1 MAQPPEQARFNTGC
15 LNQSTGMMLGS
26 MQETEPIRQTRVTC
40 APGLSPYVKAEL
52 ESLGFE
58 VLSMDRTGVEV
69 NASTPDAMKLNL
81 HLRTAFHVLQRF
93 ADIRCKDADELYSE
107 ATRLPWERVIKPD
120 GYISIVSTVRNETIN
135 NSMFP
140 NMRLK
145 DAIVDR
151 ISKLTGQR
159 PDSGSGIEKAVINL
173 HWVDDKAR
181 IYLNLSGRK
190 LSDRGYRRIPCK
202 APMRETIAAAV
213 LQEMQY
219 DGTRPL
225 VVPMCGSGT
234 IGIEAA
240 LMAQDRAPGLLRGN
254 FAFMHLLN
262 PDLEEWGLQR
272 LAAKKVAT
280 KNEIAPIILSDIDPE
295 CVDAARKNAVTA
307 GVEQLIDFHV
317 CDFAETP
324 LPEMTGDIILHGEY
338 GIRLCDDSLIE
349 TYSRIGDYLKQQ
361 CAGWD
366 GYVFTSGKPL
376 MGAVGLKVAKRTPF
390 FNAEFDCR
398 LLRYELY
405 AGSREVHS

>member
-1 MAQPPEQARFNTGC
+1 
-15 LNQSTGMMLGS
+15 MMYDS
-26 MQETEPIRQTRVTC
+26 MQETVPTRKTRVTC
-40 APGLSPYVKAEL
+40 APGLAPYVKAEL

-58 VLSMDRTGVEV
+58 ILSMDRTGVEI
-69 NASTPDAMKLNL
+69 NATTADAMKLNL

-93 ADIRCKDADELYSE
+93 ADIHCKDADELYSE
-107 ATRLPWERVIKPD
+107 STRLPWDRVIKPD
-120 GYISIVSTVRNETIN
+120 GYISIVSTVRNESIN

-145 DAIVDR
+145 DAIVDKL
-151 ISKLTGQR
+151 SKETGRR
-159 PDSGSGIEKAVINL
+159 PDSGSSVEQAVINL

-219 DGTRPL
+219 DGSRPL

-240 LMAQDRAPGLLRGN
+240 LMAQNRAPGLLRGN

-262 PDLEEWGLQR
+262 PDLEEWGKQR
-272 LAAKKVAT
+272 LAAKKKAT
-280 KNEIAPIILSDIDPE
+280 KNELAPIVMSDNDPE
-295 CVDAARKNAVTA
+295 CVEAARKNAVTA
-307 GVEQLIDFHV
+307 GVEHLIDFHV

-324 LPEMTGDIILHGEY
+324 LPEETGDIILHGEY
-338 GIRLCDDSLIE
+338 GKRLGDDSLIE

-376 MGAVGLKVAKRTPF
+376 MSAVGLKVAKRTPF

-405 AGSREVHS
+405 VGSREVST

>member
-1 MAQPPEQARFNTGC
+1 
-15 LNQSTGMMLGS
+15 
-26 MQETEPIRQTRVTC
+26 MQETQPTRQTRVTC
-40 APGLSPYVKAEL
+40 APGLAPYVKAEL

-58 VLSMDRTGVEV
+58 ILSMDRTGVEI
-69 NASTPDAMKLNL
+69 NASTEDAMRLNL
-81 HLRTAFHVLQRF
+81 QLRTAFHVLQRF
-93 ADIRCKDADELYSE
+93 ADINCKNADELYSE
-107 ATRLPWERVIKPD
+107 STRLPWERVIKPD
-120 GYISIVSTVRNETIN
+120 GYISIVSTVRNESIN

-145 DAIVDR
+145 DAIVDKL
-151 ISKLTGQR
+151 SKETGRR
-159 PDSGSGIEKAVINL
+159 PDSGSSVEQAVINL

-190 LSDRGYRRIPCK
+190 LSDRGYRRMPCK

-219 DGTRPL
+219 DGSKPL

-240 LMAQDRAPGLLRGN
+240 LMAQCRAPGLLRGN

-262 PDLEEWGLQR
+262 PDLEEWGKQR
-272 LAAKKVAT
+272 LAAKKTVT
-280 KNEIAPIILSDIDPE
+280 KNELAPIVMSDIDPE
-295 CVDAARKNAVTA
+295 CVEAARKNAVTA
-307 GVEQLIDFHV
+307 GVEHLIDFHV
-317 CDFAETP
+317 CDFTETP
-324 LPEMTGDIILHGEY
+324 LPEETGDIILHGEY
-338 GIRLCDDSLIE
+338 GKRLGDDSLIE

-405 AGSREVHS
+405 AGSREVST

>member
-1 MAQPPEQARFNTGC
+1 
-15 LNQSTGMMLGS
+15 
-26 MQETEPIRQTRVTC
+26 MQETQPTRQTRVTC
-40 APGLSPYVKAEL
+40 APGLAPYVKAEL

-58 VLSMDRTGVEV
+58 IRSMDRTGIEI
-69 NASTPDAMKLNL
+69 NASTVDAMRLNL
-81 HLRTAFHVLQRF
+81 QLRTAFHVLQRF

-107 ATRLPWERVIKPD
+107 STRLPWERVIKPD
-120 GYISIVSTVRNETIN
+120 GYISIVSTVRNESIN

-151 ISKLTGQR
+151 ISKETGRR
-159 PDSGSGIEKAVINL
+159 PDSGSSVEQAVINL

-190 LSDRGYRRIPCK
+190 LSDRGYRRMPCK

-219 DGTRPL
+219 DGTKPL

-240 LMAQDRAPGLLRGN
+240 LMAQCRAPGLLRGN
-254 FAFMHLLN
+254 FAFMHLLD
-262 PDLEEWGLQR
+262 PDFDEWGKQR
-272 LAAKKVAT
+272 LAAKKTAN
-280 KNEIAPIILSDIDPE
+280 KNELAPIIMSDIDPE

-307 GVEQLIDFHV
+307 GVDHLIDFHV

-324 LPEMTGDIILHGEY
+324 LPQDTGDIILHGEY
-338 GIRLCDDSLIE
+338 GKRLGDDDLIQ
-349 TYSRIGDYLKQQ
+349 TYGRMGDYLKQQ

-398 LLRYELY
+398 LLKYELY
-405 AGSREVHS
+405 VGSREVST

>member
-1 MAQPPEQARFNTGC
+1 
-15 LNQSTGMMLGS
+15 
-26 MQETEPIRQTRVTC
+26 
-40 APGLSPYVKAEL
+40 VKAEL

-58 VLSMDRTGVEV
+58 ILSMDRTGVEI
-69 NASTPDAMKLNL
+69 NATTADAMKLNL
-81 HLRTAFHVLQRF
+81 QLRTAFHVLQRF
-93 ADIRCKDADELYSE
+93 ADIHCKDADELYSE
-107 ATRLPWERVIKPD
+107 STRLPWDRVIKPD
-120 GYISIVSTVRNETIN
+120 GYISIVSTVRNESIN

-145 DAIVDR
+145 DAIVDKL
-151 ISKLTGQR
+151 SKETGQR
-159 PDSGSGIEKAVINL
+159 PDSGSSVEQAVINL

-190 LSDRGYRRIPCK
+190 LSDRGYRRMPCK

-219 DGTRPL
+219 DGSKPL

-240 LMAQDRAPGLLRGN
+240 LMAQCRAPGLLRAN

-262 PDLEEWGLQR
+262 PDLEEWGKQR
-272 LAAKKVAT
+272 LAAKKTAT
-280 KNEIAPIILSDIDPE
+280 KNELAPIVMSDNDPE
-295 CVDAARKNAVTA
+295 CVEAARKNAVTA
-307 GVEQLIDFHV
+307 GVEHLIDFHV
-317 CDFAETP
+317 CDFTETP
-324 LPEMTGDIILHGEY
+324 LPEETGDIILHGEY
-338 GIRLCDDSLIE
+338 GKRLGDDSLIE

-376 MGAVGLKVAKRTPF
+376 MSAVGLKVAKRTPF

-405 AGSREVHS
+405 VGSREVST